1 MRMMERV
8 THRPTTMRASC
19 HHCAVPS
26 IVTSVKAFACE
37 LVCAHACAFVGLAT
51 LANTT
56 LTVDDSECNSDDEED
71 DDEALEKA
79 EA

>member
-1 MRMMERV
+1 
-8 THRPTTMRASC
+8 
-19 HHCAVPS
+19 
-26 IVTSVKAFACE
+26 VKAFACE
-37 LVCAHACAFVGLAT
+37 LVCIHACAFVGLVT

-79 EA
+79 EACAISQEETRKACA